1 MRLVKDL
8 LDDKGHD
15 TWTIGPDDTVLEALK
30 LMADKGI
37 GALVVTEKDKV
48 VGIFSERDY
57 ARKVILKG
65 KMSRD
70 TSVKE
75 IMSRKVAY
83 VTPDQTIDDCM
94 SFMTTERIRHLPVLD
109 GEELVGVI
117 SIGDVVKAV
126 ISAQGLEIKQ
136 LETYVTGLLHG
147 YC

>member
-8 LDDKGHD
+8 LNDKD
-15 TWTIGPDDTVLEALK
+15 RDIWSIGPDDTVLEALK

-37 GALVVTEKDKV
+37 GALIVLEKEKV

-65 KMSRD
+65 KLSKD
-70 TSVKE
+70 TPVSD
-75 IMSRKVAY
+75 IMSKKVAY
-83 VTPDQTIDDCM
+83 VTPDQTVDDCM
-94 SFMTTERIRHLPVLD
+94 SYMTTDRIRHLPVLD
-109 GEELVGVI
+109 GEELVGLI

-126 ISAQGLEIKQ
+126 ITAQGLEIKQ

>member
-8 LDDKGHD
+8 LDEKGHEV
-15 TWTIGPDDTVLEALK
+15 WSVGPDVTVLEALK

-65 KMSRD
+65 KSSKG
-70 TSVKE
+70 TPVCE
-75 IMSRKVAY
+75 IMSKKVAY

-109 GEELVGVI
+109 GEELVGLI

-126 ISAQGLEIKQ
+126 ITAQGLEIKQ

>member
-1 MRLVKDL
+1 MRYVTDL
-8 LDDKGHD
+8 LDEKGR
-15 TWTIGPDDTVLEALK
+15 TVWSVSPDSSVYDALK
-30 LMADKGI
+30 LMSQKEI
-37 GALVVTEKDKV
+37 GAVLVLEDDRL

-65 KMSRD
+65 KSSRS
-70 TSVKE
+70 TPVCE

-83 VTPDQTIDDCM
+83 VRPDQSVEECM
-94 SFMTTERIRHLPVLD
+94 AFMTKERIRHLPVLE
-109 GEELVGVI
+109 GEQLAGLI

-126 ISAQGLEIKQ
+126 ISAQGMEIKQ